1 MTMGR
6 QMIAIVLCAAL
17 VTSGCASAGGARA
30 AVAPAAPVVKQEV
43 LADYAQRLPAGS
55 RVKVETS
62 SGGVVRGTLLK
73 ADAQALTLQRNTRI
87 PEPPVD
93 LALGT
98 IARITLDE
106 RHGTSTA
113 KAVAIGVASGA
124 ATFFGILL
132 LIFATYDD

>member
-1 MTMGR
+1 MIMGR
-6 QMIAIVLCAAL
+6 QLIAIVLCAAL
-17 VTSGCASAGGARA
+17 VTSGCASTGGARA
-30 AVAPAAPVVKQEV
+30 AVAPAAPVVKQDV
-43 LADYAQRLPAGS
+43 LADYAQRLPPGS

-106 RHGTSTA
+106 RRGTSTA

-132 LIFATYDD
+132 VIFATFDD